1 MKVDVVTVKGVVD
14 VTELGYIEVF
24 RDALKEATD
33 GVAEGVVPM
42 HEKIDIH
49 KYSVRHPRVEHRI
62 VRRSGVVLGLD
73 ELVVVRRELEVEIKD
88 FPDAAAVC
96 MVEGS

>member
-14 VTELGYIEVF
+14 VAELGYIEVF
-24 RDALKEATD
+24 PDALKEATD

-42 HEKIDIH
+42 HEKIGNH

-73 ELVVVRRELEVEIKD
+73 EVVRRELEVEIKD

-96 MVEGS
+96 MVEGL

>member
-1 MKVDVVTVKGVVD
+1 MKADVVTVKGVVD

-42 HEKIDIH
+42 HEKTDNH

-73 ELVVVRRELEVEIKD
+73 EVVRRELEVEIKD

-96 MVEGS
+96 MVEGL